1 MKRLGR
7 LLAQTICWLFVLGF
21 MGVMLSG
28 AYIILA
34 AGSQKMTDL
43 GAEIRTAYRPLQCVG
58 DITTLQDI

>member
-1 MKRLGR
+1 
-7 LLAQTICWLFVLGF
+7 